1 MNRAKRG
8 LSKGRKKPISNFGM
22 RKYESFDADIAKVRQ
37 LLNVDSNSVAIRI
50 LINQFLSENEN

>member
-22 RKYESFDADIAKVRQ
+22 RKYESFDADIAKVRR
-37 LLNVDSNSVAIRI
+37 LLNVDSSSVAIRI
-50 LINQFLSENEN
+50 LINEKLSKGE

>member
-22 RKYESFDADIAKVRQ
+22 RKYESFDADIAKVRR

-50 LINQFLSENEN
+50 LINKALSKGE